1 MGTQALGRHTGLLG
15 WGDVGDRSLSSS
27 WALEE
32 IPPEVMRMRQEGVV
46 WERKQC
52 HMQGPSWTL
61 QAGPVCPVP
70 PPSVWKEAFRCTP
83 QAHPCLCLS
92 HSSNQRLVWWQ
103 WWCWRQC
110 WWRESGGD
118 TVCDGNWRQRQK
130 QFCPIRT
137 CDKSLKMRL
146 ILNGWVERW
155 SVEAKNGRSR
165 ESQDFSWQNLKDFR
179 CLAED
184 EMVGWHHQLD
194 GHEFEQAPGV
204 GDGQGSLACCSPW
217 SRKESDMNW
226 TEVSANCMWLVW
238 TGAEWWLL
246 PSKSMCSV
254 STSNKSKIT
263 VPIETPLPSCLLL
276 RNAFPENQLMITNGW
291 TLTIWLTMS

>member
-1 MGTQALGRHTGLLG
+1 MGTQAFGRHTGLLG

-70 PPSVWKEAFRCTP
+70 PPSVWKEAFRCAP

-155 SVEAKNGRSR
+155 LWKQKTGEAESHRISHDRIWRILGVLQRMRWLDGITNSMDMSLSKLRELVMDREAWRAAVHGVAKSR
-165 ESQDFSWQNLKDFR
+165 TWTELR
-179 CLAED
+179 CLQTACDWFELVLND
-184 EMVGWHHQLD
+184 DCSQARACAVCPHQTK
-194 GHEFEQAPGV
+194 A
-204 GDGQGSLACCSPW
+204 
-217 SRKESDMNW
+217 K
-226 TEVSANCMWLVW
+226 
-238 TGAEWWLL
+238 
-246 PSKSMCSV
+246 
-254 STSNKSKIT
+254 
-263 VPIETPLPSCLLL
+263 
-276 RNAFPENQLMITNGW
+276 
-291 TLTIWLTMS
+291 